1 MIQEVEE
8 TLAKYIKL
16 GVLVVIVLV
25 LLFTTVYKVN
35 AGYRG
40 VLLTFG
46 KPSENIAQEGIN
58 FKIPIVQT
66 VKKYE
71 VRTQKIETQADSAS
85 LDLQDVQTTI
95 ALNFH
100 LDPGAVNTLHQKIGK
115 DYKIRII
122 DPAIQEAVKST
133 SAQFKAEDLI
143 QKRPEVRRM
152 MKEIL
157 TEKLSKY
164 YIVVQDFNI
173 VNFQF
178 SEEFD
183 KAIEQKV
190 TAEQLK
196 LKADRDL
203 ERIRVEAEQVVVQ
216 ADAESYSLLKKAE
229 AINKN
234 SNVVEL
240 KRIEVAEKQ
249 LEVQFAFIETWD
261 GKMPYVLGEA
271 NPFIN
276 FDSFEGLNTETSA
289 E

>member
-1 MIQEVEE
+1 MKKENKEFKPENYVV
-8 TLAKYIKL
+8 LAVI
-16 GVLVVIVLV
+16 GIIVLV
-25 LLFTTVYKVN
+25 IIFGSLFTIK

-40 VLLTFG
+40 VILTFG
-46 KPSENIAQEGIN
+46 KPSEKIAQEGIN
-58 FKIPIVQT
+58 FKIPIAQT
-66 VKKYE
+66 VIKYE

-100 LDPGAVNTLHQKIGK
+100 LDPGMVNRLHQEIGK

-133 SAQFKAEDLI
+133 SAQFRAEDLI
-143 QKRPEVRRM
+143 QRRPEARQKM
-152 MKEIL
+152 QELL
-157 TEKLSKY
+157 TEKLARY
-164 YIVVQDFNI
+164 NIVVKDFNI

-203 ERIRVEAEQVVVQ
+203 ERIKVEAEQVRTQ
-216 ADAESYSLLKKAE
+216 AEAEAYALLLKAD
-229 AINKN
+229 AINKAGG
-234 SNVVEL
+234 VVEL
-240 KRIEVAEKQ
+240 KLIEVQEK
-249 LEVQFAFIETWD
+249 LVVVQQNAVDKWN
-261 GKMPYVLGEA
+261 GVLPKVTSGI
-271 NPFIN
+271 PFIG
-276 FDSFEGLNTETSA
+276 FDLSGFDEVE
-289 E
+289 EV